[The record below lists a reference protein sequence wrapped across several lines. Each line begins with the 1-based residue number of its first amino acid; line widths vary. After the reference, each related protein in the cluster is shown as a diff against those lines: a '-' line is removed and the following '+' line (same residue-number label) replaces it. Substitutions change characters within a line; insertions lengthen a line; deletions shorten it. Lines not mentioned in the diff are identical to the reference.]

1 MNTAIHARFTRRV
14 CILADSQAIA
24 IPVKALAMGRG
35 LHVVVGAK
43 EATQAGVVHPAV
55 HVDQLKKIDMLVTGK
70 TAGSG
75 CGKMDSISK
84 NLNVGAGVAALETN
98 LGKVLVF

>member
-1 MNTAIHARFTRRV
+1 
-14 CILADSQAIA
+14 
-24 IPVKALAMGRG
+24 MGRS
-35 LHVVVGAK
+35 LHVVVGA
-43 EATQAGVVHPAV
+43 EEHAQDGVIHTAV
-55 HVDQLKKIDMLVTGK
+55 HVYQLKKVDMLVTSK

-84 NLNVGAGVAALETN
+84 NLKVGAGIAALETN

>member
-1 MNTAIHARFTRRV
+1 LV
-14 CILADSQAIA
+14 G
-24 IPVKALAMGRG
+24 V
-35 LHVVVGAK
+35 LHIGVGAE

-55 HVDQLKKIDMLVTGK
+55 HVYQLKKVDMLVAGK

-75 CGKMDSISK
+75 CGKMDSTSK